1 MESLRNILAEEKK
14 KIQHQMQVSKL
25 VILFFNEKTQATLI
39 GMFYFGLT
47 TGGEWCNT
55 DYSYASWEP
64 ISCI

>member
-1 MESLRNILAEEKK
+1 MESLRNILAEAKK
-14 KIQHQMQVSKL
+14 RIYQMQVSKL
-25 VILFFNEKTQATLI
+25 VILFFNEKTQTTLI

-55 DYSYASWEP
+55 DYSSASWEP

>member
-1 MESLRNILAEEKK
+1 
-14 KIQHQMQVSKL
+14 MQVSKL

-47 TGGEWCNT
+47 TGEWCNT
-55 DYSYASWEP
+55 DYSSASWEP

>member
-14 KIQHQMQVSKL
+14 RIYQMQVSKL

-47 TGGEWCNT
+47 TGEWCNT
-55 DYSYASWEP
+55 DYSSASWEP